1 MKKTLLTLVAI
12 MVVVAIMLTCFV
24 GCDNTTTNTDNGQ
37 TNNGNTNTGDNT
49 GDNSGSTA
57 ALSLSNIKVGLICL
71 HDKSSTYDKNFIN
84 AMEEVQSELKLS
96 NEQVIIKTGIAEGVE
111 CFNAAEE
118 MVAAGCNVIIADSF
132 GMIQAAKKYPN
143 TLFCHATGTKAHT
156 EKLPNYVNAFASIY
170 EGRYLAG
177 VVAGMKLKD
186 MLDKGE
192 VTSAKVGYIGAFTY
206 AEVISGYTSWF
217 LGVRSIVPTAT
228 MAVTFTGS
236 WYDETAENN
245 AAKKLINDNGCV
257 LISQHADSMGAPNA
271 CEEAGVPNVSYN
283 GSTYASCPDTFLV
296 SSRINWAPYYKYVI
310 ESKIAGKTTAEIGY
324 DYTGTIA
331 TGSVQLTDLGDAVA
345 AGTAEKLAEVKAGLA
360 DGSIKVF
367 DTSKFTVTTQ
377 DSEGND
383 VSAPLTTYKADV
395 DDFGDYKGETEVIA
409 NGEFQESKFR
419 SAPYFDI
426 TIDGITLLDRNYGD

>member
-12 MVVVAIMLTCFV
+12 MFVVAIMLTCFV
-24 GCDNTTTNTDNGQ
+24 GCNE
-37 TNNGNTNTGDNT
+37 TNNDGSNTET
-49 GDNSGSTA
+49 
-57 ALSLSNIKVGLICL
+57 LSLSNIKVGLITL
-71 HDKSSTYDKNFIN
+71 HDKNSTYDKNFIV
-84 AMEEVQSELKLS
+84 AMEEVQRELGLS
-96 NEQVIIKTGIAEGVE
+96 NDQVIIKSGIPEGTE
-111 CFNAAEE
+111 CFDAAEE
-118 MVAAGCNVIIADSF
+118 LVAAGCNVIIADSF
-132 GMIQAAKKYPN
+132 GHEAYMIQAAKKYPN

-156 EKLPNYVNAFASIY
+156 EKLANYVNAFASIY

-177 VVAGMKLKD
+177 VVAGMKLKA
-186 MLDKGE
+186 MLDNGD

-228 MAVTFTGS
+228 MDVTFTGS

-245 AAKKLINDNGCV
+245 AAKKLINGGCV

-283 GSTYASCPDTFLV
+283 GSTKASCPDTFLV

-310 ESKIAGKTTAEIGY
+310 DAKIAGKTTADIGY

-331 TGSVQLTDLGDAVA
+331 TGSVQLTELGDAVA
-345 AGTAEKLAEVKAGLA
+345 AGTAEKLAEVKAAIAAGTT
-360 DGSIKVF
+360 KVF
-367 DTSKFTVTTQ
+367 ATNTFTVTTRN
-377 DSEGND
+377 GD
-383 VSAPLTTYKADV
+383 VETSGPLTTYMADV
-395 DDFGDYKGETEVIA
+395 DDFGDYQGETEAIA

-419 SAPYFDI
+419 SAPYFDL
-426 TIDGITLLDRNYGD
+426 TIDGINLLDVNFGD